1 MDNCSNN
8 SISPADS
15 IRQFDETFA
24 TCRDIYVRKLQD
36 YGASW
41 RVMRPMSLTDQ
52 LFIKAKRIR
61 TLETKGGAMVD
72 EGIMPEFIAIVNYG
86 IMAMIQMQLGP
97 SLKPDISNELAVELY
112 DRHVANTRRLL
123 TAKNHDYDE
132 AWRDMRVCSFTDII
146 LTKLQRIK
154 EIESNGG
161 QTIIS
166 EGIESNYQDIVNY
179 AVFAIIKLSESP
191 SSMC

>member
-1 MDNCSNN
+1 MDDNTY
-8 SISPADS
+8 PKADS
-15 IRQFDETFA
+15 VRQFDETFA
-24 TCRDIYVRKLQD
+24 MCRDIYVRKLQD
-36 YGASW
+36 YGASL

-72 EGIMPEFIAIVNYG
+72 EGIMPEFVAIVNYG

-97 SLKPDISNELAVELY
+97 ALKADISPEYATELY
-112 DRHVANTRRLL
+112 DRHVAGTRALL
-123 TAKNHDYDE
+123 AAKNHDYDE

-154 EIESNGG
+154 EIEANGG
-161 QTIIS
+161 HTVIS

-179 AVFAIIKLSESP
+179 AVFAIIKLGES
-191 SSMC
+191 SSPHC

>member
-1 MDNCSNN
+1 MNN
-8 SISPADS
+8 DCKNHPTDDVKPDS
-15 IRQFDETFA
+15 VRQFDETFA
-24 TCRDIYVRKLQD
+24 LCRDIYVRKLQD

-72 EGIMPEFIAIVNYG
+72 EGILPEFIAIVNYG

-97 SLKPDISNELAVELY
+97 ALKADISAQKATELY
-112 DRHVANTRRLL
+112 DHYVAETRTLL

-154 EIESNGG
+154 EIEANDGHTSV
-161 QTIIS
+161 S
-166 EGIESNYQDIVNY
+166 EGIKSNYQDIVNY
-179 AVFAIIKLSESP
+179 AVFAIIKLGE
-191 SSMC
+191 

>member
-1 MDNCSNN
+1 MDNHCN
-8 SISPADS
+8 SAAPDS
-15 IRQFDETFA
+15 IRQFDEAFA
-24 TCRDIYVRKLQD
+24 MCRDIYVSKLQD

-72 EGIMPEFIAIVNYG
+72 EGIMPEFVAIVNYG
-86 IMAMIQMQLGP
+86 IMAMIQMQLGAA
-97 SLKPDISNELAVELY
+97 LKADITPERATELY
-112 DRHVANTRRLL
+112 DSHVSDTRKLL

-154 EIESNGG
+154 EIEANGG
-161 QTIIS
+161 QTIVS

-179 AVFAIIKLSESP
+179 AVFAIIKLTESP
-191 SSMC
+191 SALC

>member
-1 MDNCSNN
+1 MDNHSNKAV
-8 SISPADS
+8 PDS
-15 IRQFDETFA
+15 VKQFDETFA
-24 TCRDIYVRKLQD
+24 MCRAIYECKLQD

-72 EGIMPEFIAIVNYG
+72 EGILPEFVAIVNYG

-97 SLKPDISNELAVELY
+97 ALKADISPEKAVELY
-112 DRHVANTRRLL
+112 DSYVADTRRLL

-154 EIESNGG
+154 EIEGNGG
-161 QTIIS
+161 VTIIS
-166 EGIESNYQDIVNY
+166 EGVESNYQDIVNY
-179 AVFAIIKLSESP
+179 AVFAIIKLTESP
-191 SSMC
+191 SPLC

>member
-1 MDNCSNN
+1 MNDCKNHMTGTANH
-8 SISPADS
+8 DS
-15 IRQFDETFA
+15 ACQFDETFDM
-24 TCRDIYVRKLQD
+24 CRDIYVRKLQD

-72 EGIMPEFIAIVNYG
+72 EGILPEFVAIVNYG

-97 SLKPDISNELAVELY
+97 ALKADITAQKAIELY
-112 DRHVANTRRLL
+112 DHYVAETRTLL

-154 EIESNGG
+154 EIEANDGHTSV
-161 QTIIS
+161 S

-179 AVFAIIKLSESP
+179 AVFAIIKLSE
-191 SSMC
+191 

>member
-1 MDNCSNN
+1 MDNHSN
-8 SISPADS
+8 SAAPDS
-15 IRQFDETFA
+15 IRQFDEAFA
-24 TCRDIYVRKLQD
+24 MCRDIYVTKLQD

-72 EGIMPEFIAIVNYG
+72 EGIMPEFVAIVNYG

-97 SLKPDISNELAVELY
+97 ALKADITPERATELY
-112 DRHVANTRRLL
+112 DSHVADTRKLL

-154 EIESNGG
+154 EIEANGG
-161 QTIIS
+161 QTIVS

-179 AVFAIIKLSESP
+179 AVFAIIKLTESP
-191 SSMC
+191 SALC

>member
-1 MDNCSNN
+1 MDNHSNKTV
-8 SISPADS
+8 PDS
-15 IRQFDETFA
+15 VKQFDETFA
-24 TCRDIYVRKLQD
+24 MCRDIYVRKLQD

-72 EGIMPEFIAIVNYG
+72 EGILPEFVAIVNYG

-97 SLKPDISNELAVELY
+97 ALKADISPEKAIELY
-112 DRHVANTRRLL
+112 DSHVADTRRLL

-132 AWRDMRVCSFTDII
+132 AWRGMRVHSYTDII
-146 LTKLQRIK
+146 LQKLMRTKQ
-154 EIESNGG
+154 IEDNNGV
-161 QTIIS
+161 TIMS
-166 EGIESNYQDIVNY
+166 EGVDANYQDMMNY
-179 AVFAIIKLSESP
+179 AVFAIIKLTED
-191 SSMC
+191 